1 MAQANEALPKRTKPG
16 IVPASQTNL
25 PISKSIKMQE
35 NGAINYRMDIIVG
48 KVVVASAITAKLQDS
63 SGFNLWNDLNSV
75 SITASTTKT
84 ISSAD
89 PSTYALQVT
98 SHGYTLGQPVI
109 LNEVG
114 TLPAGLAPSVV
125 YYALPV
131 DTNNVQLAAEPNSNV
146 PVKFSDAGSGSNE
159 ITAARLFTIKVSSVD
174 AGSAALIPMRSAMR
188 AVLTTGAGDSCQV
201 AECLS
206 IQ

>member
-1 MAQANEALPKRTKPG
+1 MGQANEALEKRTKPG

-25 PISKSIKMQE
+25 PISKAIKMQE

-63 SGFNLWNDLNSV
+63 SGYNLWNDLNTV

-89 PSTYALQVT
+89 PTTAQLQIT

-114 TLPAGLAPSVV
+114 VLPAGLVPHIV

-131 DTNNVQLAAEPNSNV
+131 DANNIQLAAEPSSNIAV
-146 PVKFSDAGSGSNE
+146 RFTDAGSGSNE
-159 ITAARLFTIKVSSVD
+159 VTAARLFTIKVSSVD
-174 AGSAALIPMRSAMR
+174 AGSAAMIPMRSSIR
-188 AVLTTGAGDSCQV
+188 AVITTGSGDSAQV
-201 AECLS
+201 AQCFS